1 MHARIVRG
9 AVRSAALAAAVT
21 GTLTWAPTAFAQP
34 SEPTPSASTSPT
46 ETPAPDAGSIAITKK
61 DTAGDVL
68 SGAAFLLLDATGQET
83 GRGKTDAQGKLT
95 FPDLTPGIYRL
106 KETSS
111 GSPLHEVVADQDVIV
126 TPGATARLTITDPFK
141 AAKVLL
147 QAKDDKTGKLLPGS
161 TVNIGTGSDTLL
173 TLTTGS
179 QGTAT
184 GELPVSSRKTEF
196 WVKQVKAPQGY
207 DLYKPAKTFSAG
219 PGAPVTVTVTN
230 GKTATTPKPDP
241 SEKPTGKPT
250 PKPDDPSEKPTG
262 KPTPKPDDPSEKPT
276 GKPTDS
282 PSGGGQPTPADSA
295 SPDADDST
303 VPAAAPTAGT
313 TPKAPAGSLAHTGA
327 DATPWIL
334 GGGGVLVAAGSGAV
348 IAARRR
354 KTAEPPQDNDAS

>member
-9 AVRSAALAAAVT
+9 ALRSAALAAAVT
-21 GTLTWAPTAFAQP
+21 GTLTWAPTATAQP
-34 SEPTPSASTSPT
+34 SEPTPSASTSPS

-61 DTAGDVL
+61 DAAGDIL
-68 SGAAFLLLDATGQET
+68 SGAAFLLLDATGQEA

-95 FPDLTPGIYRL
+95 FPDLAPGVYRL

-147 QAKDDKTGKLLPGS
+147 QAKDDKTRKLLPGS
-161 TVNIGTGSDTLL
+161 TVNIGTGSETLL

-184 GELPVSSRKTEF
+184 GELPVTSRKTEF

-207 DLYKPAKTFSAG
+207 DLYKPAKTFAAG

-230 GKTATTPKPDP
+230 AKTATTPKPDP
-241 SEKPTGKPT
+241 SEKPT
-250 PKPDDPSEKPTG
+250 D
-262 KPTPKPDDPSEKPT
+262 
-276 GKPTDS
+276 KPTDI
-282 PSGGGQPTPADSA
+282 PSDGAQPTPADSA
-295 SPDADDST
+295 TPDAESSLL
-303 VPAAAPTAGT
+303 PAATAT
-313 TPKAPAGSLAHTGA
+313 EEATPKTPAGALAHTGA
-327 DATPWIL
+327 DAIPWIL
-334 GGGGVLVAAGSGAV
+334 GGGGLFVAAGSAAL

-354 KTAEPPQDNDAS
+354 RTDSSTDDGSSES